1 MFLLFCKAM
10 LIGLSI
16 AMPVGPI
23 ATLLIRNSLTR
34 GFKAGLA
41 VGFGAA
47 LVEGLYSFIA
57 ASGFAIIAH
66 FLNNYLAA
74 IKLFCGLLLVLL
86 GLYEIRNCAQN
97 SVRNL
102 EMKYQS
108 FAKTAFLVM
117 LLTMANPVTIIFF
130 AGVFATIAGNKFDG
144 LSIAIISCGAF
155 AGSLSWTAGLSY
167 VISKIRHKI
176 SEKNMMLIKII
187 SALIILSFGIYG
199 ITSNLL

>member
-1 MFLLFCKAM
+1 MFLLFCKAA

-23 ATLLIRNSLTR
+23 ATLLIKNSLTR
-34 GFKAGLA
+34 GFKSGLA

-57 ASGFAIIAH
+57 ASGFAIVAH

-86 GLYEIRNCAQN
+86 GLYEIKNCGQN
-97 SVRNL
+97 SSQ
-102 EMKYQS
+102 EIKIKYQG

-130 AGVFATIAGNKFDG
+130 AGVFATIAGNKFDS
-144 LSIAIISCGAF
+144 LSIAIISLGAF
-155 AGSLSWTAGLSY
+155 TGSLSWTAGLSY
-167 VISKIRHKI
+167 AISKIRHKI
-176 SEKNMMLIKII
+176 SQKNLKLIKII
-187 SALIILSFGIYG
+187 SALLIMSFGIYG
-199 ITSNLL
+199 IISYKS